1 MNILKMLK
9 EKAKRFTI
17 LYVEDQE
24 ELRESVVLFLEKFF
38 NIVEY
43 AEDGVEALEKY
54 NNGHYDIV
62 LTDIQMPNMNGL
74 ELSTEIK
81 KINQDT
87 QVIILSAFDNKDYL
101 LEAIEIGVD
110 HYIMKPMNMN
120 SMTATLLKSI
130 KTLELIDELERH
142 KELII
147 HHSRNASMSDMLFY
161 ISHHWRQP
169 LNAVGVAIQSIPLM
183 YELGKLDKDQLN
195 KQVDSSMNL
204 IQDLSSSLNQFGSLF
219 DNSSED
225 SFKPMEAIDEIS
237 MLLIDAFKNDNIDI
251 SYIYNDKDESK
262 KVKINGDVCE
272 FKQVILSILNNSREA
287 IHSAKE
293 NKNLENGKIIF
304 NIVNHQNSIDITIE
318 DNGGGIDNDIL
329 DKVFD
334 PFFTTHNIANK
345 KGLGLYIAQMIISNK
360 MGGRLKLEN
369 YDDGLKVIIN
379 LPKL

>member
-1 MNILKMLK
+1 MNILKILK

-17 LYVEDQE
+17 LYAEDQE
-24 ELRESVVLFLEKFF
+24 ELRESVVLFLGKFF
-38 NIVEY
+38 NNVEF

-81 KINQDT
+81 KINPDT

-101 LEAIEIGVD
+101 LEAIEIGID

-130 KTLELIDELERH
+130 KTLELIDELEKH
-142 KELII
+142 KKLII
-147 HHSRNASMSDMLFY
+147 HHSRNASMSDLLFY

-169 LNAVGVAIQSIPLM
+169 LNAVGVSIQSLPLM
-183 YELGKLDKDQLN
+183 YELGRLNKEELN

-204 IQDLSSSLNQFGSLF
+204 IQDLSNSLNQFGSLF

-225 SFKPMEAIDEIS
+225 SFNPMEAIDEIS

-251 SYIYNDKDESK
+251 SYVYDNKNESNK
-262 KVKINGDVCE
+262 IKINGDVCE

-293 NKNLENGKIIF
+293 NKNLENGEISF
-304 NIVNHQNSIDITIE
+304 NFVNYQDSIDITIK
-318 DNGGGIDNDIL
+318 DNGGGIDKDIL

-334 PFFTTHNIANK
+334 PFFTTYNIADK

-360 MGGRLKLEN
+360 MGGELKLEN
-369 YDDGLKVIIN
+369 STDGLLVSIK